1 MLTIKQIISLIT
13 TYETEIVILVTA
25 IIGLFLFVKN
35 RLWLLLLFIVS
46 INIVY
51 MDQLITF
58 IAKFRQLFQ

>member
-25 IIGLFLFVKN
+25 IIGLLLFVKN

>member
-25 IIGLFLFVKN
+25 IIGLLLFFKN